1 MKGQNKMEQSK
12 VIKFKPKPKPLKYFL
27 CEFFKRSGEDEN
39 TYHYIYSD
47 KNLKQMKYKG
57 NDKDDHIILSQFF
70 LQKITPKDEDDF
82 STSHYWTNDGLSL
95 VRFDGMEEVEPYE
108 FKTLQRAKVYVNG
121 ENLMFDYEKGHQQ

>member
-57 NDKDDHIILSQFF
+57 NDKYDHIILSQFF
-70 LQKITPKDEDDF
+70 LQKITPDDEDDF

-121 ENLMFDYEKGHQQ
+121 ENLMFNYEKGHQQ

>member
-1 MKGQNKMEQSK
+1 MEQSK

-39 TYHYIYSD
+39 TYHYIFSD
-47 KNLKQMKYKG
+47 KNIKDMKYKG
-57 NDKDDHIILSQFF
+57 NGDDHKILSQFF
-70 LQKITPKDEDDF
+70 LQDFTKKSRDDM
-82 STSHYWTNDGLSL
+82 SPHMYWTTDGMSL

>member
-1 MKGQNKMEQSK
+1 MEQSK

-95 VRFDGMEEVEPYE
+95 VRFDGMEEVKPYE